1 MKKQLSNFDN
11 AIFSSLSQPVL
22 ICDSENKLMHAN
34 YSAEDFFSMSIAS
47 LLKLALDDFIPF
59 GSPILSMAGKIA
71 KNNAPISEYRIRLTS
86 DFREIAGNSEARI
99 VDVFA
104 TPLLGFEDRIIL
116 LFQERTTA
124 DKIDRQLISRNAV
137 RSVSG
142 LAAMLAHEI
151 KNPLSGIKGAAQLL
165 EKSVLEADVP
175 LARLIKDETDRI
187 VNLLEKVDIFGDE
200 RPLLSEAINIH
211 VVLDRVKLLAKS
223 GDATNIEFIEQYD
236 PSLPPVLGN
245 KNQLIQV
252 LLNLVKNSTE
262 ALNETNFPTIKLSTA
277 YRPGI
282 HMSIAGVKSK
292 ISLPLE
298 IIIEDNG
305 AGVSQDI
312 LSNMFD
318 PFVST
323 KPNGTGLGLA
333 LVAKIIGDHG
343 GIIDVESQKGKTR
356 FRILLPIAD
365 EKQSQNKQ
373 LNSNN
378 FEDKNK

>member
-22 ICDSENKLMHAN
+22 ICDSENRLMHAN
-34 YSAEDFFSMSIAS
+34 YAAEDFFSMSIS
-47 LLKLALDDFIPF
+47 NLLKLTLDDFIPF
-59 GSPILSMAGKIA
+59 GSPILSMAEKIV
-71 KNNAPISEYRIRLTS
+71 KNNAPISEYRIRLSS
-86 DFREIAGNSEARI
+86 DLREISGNSEARI

-104 TPLLGFEDRIIL
+104 TPLLGSEDRIIL

-165 EKSVLEADVP
+165 EKSVLDDDVP

-223 GDATNIEFIEQYD
+223 GDAANIEFIEQYD

-245 KNQLIQV
+245 KDQLIQV

-262 ALNETNFPTIKLSTA
+262 ALSDTNFPTIKLSTA
-277 YRPGI
+277 FRPGI

-312 LSNMFD
+312 LANMFD

-356 FRILLPIAD
+356 FRILLPIVD